1 MTQEKLNEIHES
13 IMALISHYL
22 SGILTTVEFKQA
34 IEKIGA
40 IENLTDLIDPAT
52 GLRYQAWMN
61 N

>member
-40 IENLTDLIDPAT
+40 VENLTDLIDPAT

>member
-40 IENLTDLIDPAT
+40 VENLTDLIDPAT
-52 GLRYQAWMN
+52 GLRYKAWMN

>member
-40 IENLTDLIDPAT
+40 IENLTDLTDPAT
-52 GLRYQAWMN
+52 GLRYKAWMN

>member
-52 GLRYQAWMN
+52 GLRYKAWMN